1 MSAERKYLL
10 SAVTAFLRPTRAGAR
25 RYRQVTQ
32 NARESG
38 WRGLTSRCLSGTLR
52 TRTQNIGGW
61 LQKAAPDRRVGAP
74 AASSTLTISAR
85 DAHRALPERRHSQP
99 QDRHIA
105 RTLTP
110 VTECGEIGAYL
121 LRARGAASSG

>member
-25 RYRQVTQ
+25 RYRQATQ

-38 WRGLTSRCLSGTLR
+38 WRGLTPGCLSWTLR

-61 LQKAAPDRRVGAP
+61 LQKAAPDRRIRRAFCPMVSVAEHGAVLREP
-74 AASSTLTISAR
+74 
-85 DAHRALPERRHSQP
+85 DA
-99 QDRHIA
+99 
-105 RTLTP
+105 
-110 VTECGEIGAYL
+110 G
-121 LRARGAASSG
+121 